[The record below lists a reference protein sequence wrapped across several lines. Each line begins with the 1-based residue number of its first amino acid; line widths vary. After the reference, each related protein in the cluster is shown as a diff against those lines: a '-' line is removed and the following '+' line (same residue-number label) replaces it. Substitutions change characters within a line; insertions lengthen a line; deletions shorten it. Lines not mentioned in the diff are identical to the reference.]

1 MTAQTKC
8 EKCGAWVEA
17 FSVAKHICKPSDD
30 LVYRL
35 RKRAEIRR
43 QIPGRKSVENGEP
56 DRIADL
62 LDEAAKKIELLDR
75 DYRFMKDLAIGEE
88 ARAKEL
94 EKDLKYFTD
103 PCNPACK
110 PSICDCYQARFA
122 INNRKVR
129 EA

>member
-17 FSVAKHICKPSDD
+17 FSVARHICRSDDD

-35 RKRAEIRR
+35 EKRAEIRR

-62 LDEAAKKIELLDR
+62 LDEAAKKIKLLDR
-75 DYRFMKDLAIGEE
+75 DYRFMKDLAIGSEE
-88 ARAKEL
+88 EIKRQEALIKSLKECLYATQNASIDLAKQL
-94 EKDLKYFTD
+94 EEQGK
-103 PCNPACK
+103 
-110 PSICDCYQARFA
+110 
-122 INNRKVR
+122 
-129 EA
+129 